1 VSLPAPAARGDASR
15 LPHGARGVWLR
26 VSFAMPLLIAS
37 LILARLPPGT
47 FPNMPPAALA
57 KGLPTLAA
65 FACAFA
71 ADAAIRRYLWYGRL
85 GEDGRSRVPDIVIG
99 LASAAG
105 YALTGLVVAGLV
117 LGLDVS
123 AVVTTS
129 GVVAIVL
136 GVSAQQTLGQ
146 VFAGLALNLSR
157 PFRIGDSLQAEG
169 VWGRVTQADWRAVTL
184 RTYDGTL
191 VTLPNT
197 LVAAARLTNLR
208 TSTDILRHAIPFVVE
223 PEVPPGRVRAVAMA
237 AMEGLENVLRTPAPL
252 VLFKNFDERG
262 VLYEA
267 LFWHRDPNFYI
278 LRRDEVGQAL
288 WYAFRRAGLPVSVH
302 RRQLARPDAASAFM
316 PEAPT
321 TNAARLTTLL
331 CESRLW
337 GNVPATEL
345 AVLAERARILDYAA
359 GERII
364 REGDDKDG
372 ASMFLLLE
380 GDVSVRL
387 SGPSAEEHEIYTHKA
402 GDVFGHMSALT
413 GAPRFATVRAYGPVT
428 LAEFDKASLAALIA
442 AHPEVVESVAREIL
456 RLDDANRELRRMESM
471 PEAAELETDPLR
483 ALRRVA
489 DRIRAFFQGYQPA
502 GVE

>member
-1 VSLPAPAARGDASR
+1 MSPPASAAHGEAPR
-15 LPHGARGVWLR
+15 LPYGARRVWISMSL
-26 VSFAMPLLIAS
+26 AAPLLIAS
-37 LILARLPPGT
+37 VILARLPPGT
-47 FPNMPPAALA
+47 FPKMPPAALA

-85 GEDGRSRVPDIVIG
+85 GEDGRSRVPEIVIG
-99 LASAAG
+99 LSSAGG
-105 YALTGLVVAGLV
+105 YALTGLAVAGLV
-117 LGLDVS
+117 LGFNVS

-157 PFRIGDSLQAEG
+157 PFRIGDSLQVEG

-208 TSTDILRHAIPFVVE
+208 TSTDSLRHAIPFVVE
-223 PEVPPGRVRAVAMA
+223 PEVPPGRVRAVALA

-302 RRQLARPDAASAFM
+302 RRQLARPDAASAYM
-316 PEAPT
+316 PEALA
-321 TNAARLTTLL
+321 TNATRLATLL
-331 CESRLW
+331 RQSRLW
-337 GNVPATEL
+337 GGVPASEL
-345 AVLAERARILDYAA
+345 AGLAERARILDYAA

-364 REGDDKDG
+364 REGEDG

-387 SGPSAEEHEIYTHKA
+387 SGPSGEEHEIYTHKA

-442 AHPEVVESVAREIL
+442 AHPEVVDSVAREIL
-456 RLDDANRELRRMESM
+456 RLDDANRELRRMMSM
-471 PEAAELETDPLR
+471 PETAELETDPLR

-489 DRIRAFFQGYQPA
+489 DRIRAFFQG
-502 GVE
+502 